1 MCRHWN
7 NCGGRE
13 ISFITINLLLGIMG
27 VIYLLQSEN
36 APEPSVIMGFFI
48 LILDLA
54 CLLARDWKRP
64 VGQLVMVACKFVS
77 VIWLSTEGIGS
88 GCDVCPFD
96 LAASL
101 LAIFGAILFS
111 ISAALSTWSAI
122 ILWFCTASADLNA
135 GDGVEIP

>member
-1 MCRHWN
+1 
-7 NCGGRE
+7 
-13 ISFITINLLLGIMG
+13 MG
-27 VIYLLQSEN
+27 VTYLLQSEN

-48 LILDLA
+48 LILDLV
-54 CLLARDWKRP
+54 CLLAKNWKRP
-64 VGQLVMVACKFVS
+64 VGQLAMAVCKFAS

-88 GCDVCPFD
+88 SCDVCPFD

-122 ILWFCTASADLNA
+122 ISWFCTASADVNA